1 VPKIVDHDARR
12 AAIGLSVMKLV
23 AELGAEQATVR
34 AVAKASG
41 WSTGVLAHY
50 FGSKDEMLGF
60 AITEI
65 GEGVSRRIADIDAGH
80 PLEWVRAML
89 IELLPLDEQRRVE
102 LLAWYGFLSRALNN
116 SDLSSALR
124 TAHRVLEESV
134 SSVLRQAVAAGQATL
149 LGSSDDAAL
158 ELLTFVDGLSLRHL
172 FDPQRL
178 GSTEMIRL
186 LDAQI
191 ARLGG
196 SEGRQS

>member
-23 AELGAEQATVR
+23 ADVGAERATVR
-34 AVAKASG
+34 AVAAASG

-65 GEGVSRRIADIDAGH
+65 ADRVQRRIAQIDTPD
-80 PLEWVRAML
+80 PLQWVRAAL

-116 SDLSSALR
+116 PDLSSALQS
-124 TAHRVLEESV
+124 AHRELEESV
-134 SSVLRQAVAAGQATL
+134 SSVLQRAVDAGRTVL
-149 LGSSDDAAL
+149 VGSTADTAL

-172 FDPQRL
+172 FDPRRL
-178 GSTEMIRL
+178 DSAEMIRL
-186 LDAQI
+186 LGGQI
-191 ARLGG
+191 AKLG
-196 SEGRQS
+196 SDLPQT

>member
-23 AELGAEQATVR
+23 ADVGAERATVR
-34 AVAKASG
+34 AVAIASG

-65 GEGVSRRIADIDAGH
+65 GDGLQRRIAQIEARG
-80 PLEWVRAML
+80 PLQWVRAAL

-116 SDLSSALR
+116 PDLSNALQ
-124 TAHRVLEESV
+124 TAHRELEESV
-134 SSVLRQAVAAGQATL
+134 SAMLQQAADARQAVLVRSTT
-149 LGSSDDAAL
+149 DTAL

-178 GSTEMIRL
+178 DNTEMIRL
-186 LDAQI
+186 LDSQI
-191 ARLGG
+191 AKLDSDLG
-196 SEGRQS
+196 QN

>member
-23 AELGAEQATVR
+23 ADVGADRATVR
-34 AVAKASG
+34 AVAIASG

-65 GEGVSRRIADIDAGH
+65 GDGVQRRIAQIEARD
-80 PLEWVRAML
+80 PLQWVRAAL
-89 IELLPLDEQRRVE
+89 IELLPLDEQRRIE

-116 SDLSSALR
+116 PDLSNALQ
-124 TAHRVLEESV
+124 TAHRELEESV
-134 SSVLRQAVAAGQATL
+134 SSMLRQAVDTGQTVLVASTA
-149 LGSSDDAAL
+149 DTAL
-158 ELLTFVDGLSLRHL
+158 ELLTFADGLSLRHL

-178 GSTEMIRL
+178 DSVEMIRL
-186 LDAQI
+186 LDGQI
-191 ARLGG
+191 AELRSDLG
-196 SEGRQS
+196 QN